1 MHIEIKE
8 KIYLMKGFVL
18 KISFTDILLLLVSH
32 QVMSNSL
39 QPHGLQPS
47 SSSVHEISH
56 ARILE
61 WVNSSFSKRSS

>member
-39 QPHGLQPS
+39 QPHGL
-47 SSSVHEISH
+47 
-56 ARILE
+56 
-61 WVNSSFSKRSS
+61 